1 MSAVSA
7 VDADDNNDTIVSSPD
22 AEALA
27 IENDVDTIDDL
38 SEGIAYGDMGLGND
52 DKSVAVGKNNGTNVL
67 SEDNDKNGNVLE
79 PKEGTYTDLVNE
91 INGTSSKYI
100 TLKKDIYRYDAGE
113 GIIIDHAVTI
123 DGNGAI
129 IDMEGSNFTPFT
141 MQGKDLDLPEIIIK
155 NLIIKNVY
163 SLDSNA
169 GAICFI
175 LAKGSVV
182 NCTFVDNFADY
193 GGAISFEFC
202 VGGCSVENCTFVD
215 NFADYGGAIAV
226 SLSNNIDINNCT
238 FIENSASNG
247 GAIYLGPYS
256 SRHVVKNCVFVD
268 NSASMGGA
276 IYYGA
281 SGTVVEKCVFVNN
294 NATNSSAVYIEEEIS
309 SINDNWWG
317 SNNPDWDELT
327 GSWKP
332 SSYAVLNGTVN
343 PKIIRTDFKSDLN
356 YAFYRNGTADVMS
369 LPARPIELS
378 ANGGKFDNDSGDL
391 SGEFSTNYTSEN
403 GGVYE
408 IIATVDNQEIK
419 LAVTV
424 LYNTWYVNA
433 SATPGGNGSEANPFQ
448 SLIEALDVVREG
460 DTIRIASGKYA
471 GENNTGLYIYK
482 RLSLEKYGDGEVIFD
497 AEQKRRIFY
506 VDAPSMNITGLTF
519 INGFS
524 SEYGGAIYIN
534 KKIINSNI
542 NARFIGNF
550 AGSGAAIY
558 ANYGLDNLNINATFI
573 NNTAKWDGGACL
585 FEFSRNLNITGD
597 FINNTAKS
605 SGAIT
610 GGGGAIAFKAD
621 VVNVSV
627 SGNFIGNQ
635 ALGTRDKDGGAAIIF
650 FYNNNKQNVDISG
663 KFINNKGNDVIL
675 IDGDDYL
682 DYNNM
687 IHDSIFINNNVN
699 NIIKKRSGK
708 FELNNNWFGNNATN
722 YDKKP
727 VVDGI
732 DLDNWLFLNATVDSS
747 VIDVNESSKIAF
759 NLYYKN
765 SPDVEYN
772 ASKMNIDL
780 DLVQTLGEL
789 NKNSTK
795 LGDEISYTAKDLGDA
810 TVTGKFETASYTI
823 GIKIRHDLNLSAS
836 YVVSVLDDGFKVNI
850 TVYTNP
856 SINGGLSIKFD
867 GCVYSVDVV
876 NGTANFISNKVYS
889 NNYPTDI
896 IYVGSE
902 NYKNSSAVVDVIVKA
917 TKVSKINDFTYFYYN
932 NDMDKDSE
940 KGISQ
945 IKVVDIDG
953 KPIKN
958 GLVTITIMNKYKL
971 KVRTDAN
978 GVAMFTKAY
987 KPGTYSVTATH
998 NNKVTSLGNLVLKS
1012 VVNVPKLTT
1021 VKKSAKTT
1029 TIKITLKGTGP
1040 IKGKT
1045 VQVSFMKKNYYIKT
1059 NSKGVAQFKVT
1070 KDMVSKLAVGK
1081 TYKIR
1086 VTYRMDS
1093 VAQSIKIAK

>member
-22 AEALA
+22 AEILA

-38 SEGIAYGDMGLGND
+38 SEGIADGDVGLGND
-52 DKSVAVGKNNGTNVL
+52 DKSVAVGKNNGTDVL

-91 INGTSSKYI
+91 ISGTSSKYI

-141 MQGKDLDLPEIIIK
+141 MQGKDLDFPEIIIK

-193 GGAISFEFC
+193 GGAI
-202 VGGCSVENCTFVD
+202 
-215 NFADYGGAIAV
+215 AV

-238 FIENSASNG
+238 FIENSASRG

-256 SRHVVKNCVFVD
+256 SGHVVKNCVFVD
-268 NSASMGGA
+268 NSASTGGA

-281 SGTVVEKCVFVNN
+281 SDAVVENCVFVNN
-294 NATNSSAVYIEEEIS
+294 NATDSSAVYIEEEIS

-433 SATPGGNGSEANPFQ
+433 SAAPGGNGSEANPFQ
-448 SLIEALDVVREG
+448 SLIEALDVIREG

-573 NNTAKWDGGACL
+573 NNTAEWDGGACL

-635 ALGTRDKDGGAAIIF
+635 ALGTRNKDGGAAIIF

-675 IDGDDYL
+675 IDGDNYL

-823 GIKIRHDLNLSAS
+823 GIKIRHGLNLNAS
-836 YVVSVLDDGFKVNI
+836 YVVSVLDDGFK
-850 TVYTNP
+850 
-856 SINGGLSIKFD
+856 IKFTVSSD
-867 GCVYSVDVV
+867 PVITDNLTVKFNGKDYPVEMV
-876 NGTANFISNKVYS
+876 NGTAEFTSDKVYS
-889 NNYPTDI
+889 ATYPTDI
-896 IYVGSE
+896 LYEGSL
-902 NYKNSSAVVDVIVKA
+902 YYINSTAHVDAVVKD
-917 TKVSKINDFTYFYYN
+917 TKVSRNNKFEYYYYN
-932 NDMDKDSE
+932 NDMGSDSE

-945 IKVVDIDG
+945 IKVVDSDG
-953 KPIKN
+953 KPLK
-958 GLVTITIMNKYKL
+958 GALVTLTIMNKYKL

-978 GVAMFTKAY
+978 GIAKFTKAY
-987 KPGTYSVTATH
+987 KPGTYKVTATYD
-998 NNKVTSLGNLVLKS
+998 NKVTNLGNLVLKS